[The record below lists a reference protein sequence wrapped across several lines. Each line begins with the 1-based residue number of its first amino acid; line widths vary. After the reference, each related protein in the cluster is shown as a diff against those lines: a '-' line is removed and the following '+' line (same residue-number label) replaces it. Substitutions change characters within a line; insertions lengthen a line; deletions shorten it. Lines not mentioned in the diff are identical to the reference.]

1 MGALVIPLNA
11 RRIAE
16 IVGGE
21 LLGLDPQQD
30 GPVIEHVTTDSRE
43 AGEATL
49 FVAKPGEVT
58 DGHRFV
64 AAAFAAGF
72 GARLRTSRSTICSG
86 HTVERK
92 SPTERA
98 SLSLTSE

>member
-1 MGALVIPLNA
+1 MIPLNA
-11 RRIAE
+11 QRIAE

-30 GPVIEHVTTDSRE
+30 GPVVEHVTTDSRE
-43 AGEATL
+43 AAESTL

-64 AAAFAAGF
+64 AAAFDAA
-72 GARLRTSRSTICSG
+72 RRPPRTSCARSSRRWARPW
-86 HTVERK
+86 HRRA
-92 SPTERA
+92 PTTARSA
-98 SLSLTSE
+98 CP